1 LEGYAEEEDHMEE
14 EAAFENEGQRRTS
27 KPSPKSYS
35 SAGFSLDAKV
45 PSDFRWN
52 SLAMGNVSQEF
63 VD

>member
-1 LEGYAEEEDHMEE
+1 MEE

-45 PSDFRWN
+45 QPDFRWN

-63 VD
+63 AD